1 MKMRNYLILIVV
13 FLLYTCKNDT
23 ALEKEITSIAID
35 FKVERFD
42 KAFANTSPGTLP
54 KLKSE
59 YPFLFS
65 KHISDSI
72 WYQRLKDSLQQQM
85 FSEVDSVFTDIRG
98 TKQNIKSLFQHLK
111 YYDQRFSLPRVVTIA
126 NNVDYKAKNVVNDSL
141 VIIDLMN
148 YLGQNHEFYQNKALF
163 ISQNMRPS
171 QIVPDIANSYAERYA
186 YQSSRKSFLD
196 EMIYAGKLL
205 YFKDVMLPQ
214 FSDAEKIGYTQNEIE
229 WAKINESQ
237 IWSYF
242 VERELLFSTEAEL
255 FSRFITPAPFSKFYL
270 QLDNE
275 SPGRLGQYIG
285 WQIIRAYAER
295 TENDIIKIMQTE
307 VEEIFTK
314 SKYKP
319 KK

>member
-13 FLLYTCKNDT
+13 FLLYTCKNDSV
-23 ALEKEITSIAID
+23 LEKEITSIAID

-65 KHISDSI
+65 KHIPDSI
-72 WYQRLKDSLQQQM
+72 WYQRLKDTLQQQM
-85 FSEVDSVFTDIRG
+85 FSEVDSVFTDISG
-98 TKQNIKSLFQHLK
+98 TKQNIKSLFQHLQ

-242 VERELLFSTEAEL
+242 VERELLFSTETEL

-270 QLDNE
+270 ELDNE

-285 WQIIRAYAER
+285 WQIVRAYAER

-307 VEEIFTK
+307 TEEIFTK

>member
-13 FLLYTCKNDT
+13 FLLYTCKNDS

-65 KHISDSI
+65 KHIPDSI
-72 WYQRLKDSLQQQM
+72 WYQRLKDTLQQQM
-85 FSEVDSVFTDIRG
+85 FSEVDRAFTDIRG

-111 YYDQRFSLPRVVTIA
+111 YYDQRFSLPRVITIA

-242 VERELLFSTEAEL
+242 VERELLFSTETEL

-270 QLDNE
+270 ELDNE

-285 WQIIRAYAER
+285 WQIVRAYAER

-307 VEEIFTK
+307 TEEIFTK

>member
-13 FLLYTCKNDT
+13 FLLYTCKNDSV
-23 ALEKEITSIAID
+23 LEKEITSIAID

-65 KHISDSI
+65 KHIPDSI
-72 WYQRLKDSLQQQM
+72 WYQRLKDTLQQQM

-111 YYDQRFSLPRVVTIA
+111 YYDQRFSLPRVITIA

-171 QIVPDIANSYAERYA
+171 QIVPDIAKSYAERYA

-242 VERELLFSTEAEL
+242 VERELLFSTETEL

-270 QLDNE
+270 ELDNE

-285 WQIIRAYAER
+285 WQIVRAYAER

-307 VEEIFTK
+307 TEEIFTK

>member
-13 FLLYTCKNDT
+13 FLLYTCKNDSV
-23 ALEKEITSIAID
+23 LEKEITSIAID

-65 KHISDSI
+65 KHIPDSI
-72 WYQRLKDSLQQQM
+72 WYQRLKDTLQQQM
-85 FSEVDSVFTDIRG
+85 FSEVDSVFTDISG
-98 TKQNIKSLFQHLK
+98 TKQNIKSLFQHLQ

-242 VERELLFSTEAEL
+242 VERELLFSTETEL

-270 QLDNE
+270 ELDNE

-285 WQIIRAYAER
+285 WQIVRAYAER

-307 VEEIFTK
+307 AEEIFTK

>member
-72 WYQRLKDSLQQQM
+72 WYQRLKDTLQQQM